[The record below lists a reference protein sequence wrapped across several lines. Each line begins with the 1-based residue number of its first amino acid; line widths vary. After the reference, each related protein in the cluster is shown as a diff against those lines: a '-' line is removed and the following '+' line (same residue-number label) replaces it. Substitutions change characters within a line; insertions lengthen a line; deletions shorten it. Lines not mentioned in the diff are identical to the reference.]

1 MSQTSPRPPFRISV
15 RPRIRILLGEEVA
28 LGPGKAALLEAI
40 AATGT
45 LARAAE
51 TLGMS
56 YMRAWRL
63 VQTMN
68 RCFRGPLVAT
78 ARGGKQ
84 RGQASLTPSGRA
96 VLELYR
102 RMELSSLAAVE
113 PTWRE
118 LSRYLGRRPE
128 A

>member
-1 MSQTSPRPPFRISV
+1 MTDSSPPPPFRISV
-15 RPRIRILLGEEVA
+15 RPRIRILRGEEVA

-51 TLGMS
+51 ALGMS

-68 RCFRGPLVAT
+68 RCFLRPLVET

-84 RGQASLTPSGRA
+84 GGQASLTPGGRA
-96 VLELYR
+96 VLQLYR
-102 RMELSSLAAVE
+102 RMEQSSLAAVE
-113 PTWRE
+113 PAWRE
-118 LSRYLGRRPE
+118 LSRHMSR
-128 A
+128 